1 MATPRSILE
10 LISSNKVYYEFR
22 CDDRRGVRDRIP
34 TDRSFRLT
42 EMDELNDLLVSCNA
56 KHLNY
61 DLIIQ
66 EWNSSTQSVETEI
79 YIVNNN
85 HLNS

>member
-1 MATPRSILE
+1 MATPRNILE
-10 LISSNKVYYEFR
+10 LISFNKVYYEFR
-22 CDDRRGVRDRIP
+22 CDDRRGTKDSVP
-34 TDRSFRLT
+34 TDRSFCLT
-42 EMDELNDLLVSCNA
+42 EIDEMNNLLVSCNM

-66 EWNSSTQSVETEI
+66 EWNSSTQCVETEI